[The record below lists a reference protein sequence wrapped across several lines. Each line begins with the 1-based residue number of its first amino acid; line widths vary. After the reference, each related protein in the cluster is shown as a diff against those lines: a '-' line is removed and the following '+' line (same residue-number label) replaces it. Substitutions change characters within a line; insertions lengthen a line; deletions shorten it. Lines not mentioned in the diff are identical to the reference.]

1 MHGGGGGAEVGM
13 LLLGR
18 RVCLGAEIHLR
29 KGGEPNHNLS
39 TSRKVQ
45 ESGFGLF
52 FFFKWFNLVV

>member
-1 MHGGGGGAEVGM
+1 MHGGGGGMEVGM
-13 LLLGR
+13 MLLGR
-18 RVCLGAEIHLR
+18 KVCLGAEIHLR

-52 FFFKWFNLVV
+52 FF